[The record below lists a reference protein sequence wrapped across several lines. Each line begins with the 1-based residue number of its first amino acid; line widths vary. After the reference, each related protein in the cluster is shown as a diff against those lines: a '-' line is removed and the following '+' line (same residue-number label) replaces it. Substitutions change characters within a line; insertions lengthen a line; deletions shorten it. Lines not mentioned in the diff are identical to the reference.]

1 MTTRAFL
8 LSAWDPGFAVPA
20 ACIAALAAYGIHY
33 RRRLGSRAVFFVLAI
48 AIAFVAL
55 ASPIGVL
62 ARGVLFSAHMLQHL
76 LLLLAV
82 PPLVLVGQP
91 RGSRSEGSE
100 GNPRREGMAH
110 RESAAWRYLV
120 PWAAGVGGMWIWHAR
135 PLCNAAATSPAV
147 QALQTVSLLAMGF
160 AFWRPIL
167 VPRPRDRLPPFAAM
181 FYLFAACAAC
191 TLLGI
196 LITFSPVEV
205 CSAYLNPTDAP
216 GVVAMVRGPWG
227 LSCKAD
233 QQIGGLLMW
242 VPACLVYGAAILA
255 TLGRYYDEEQTSEAA
270 MRGAS

>member
-8 LSAWDPGFAVPA
+8 FSAWDPGFAVPL
-20 ACIAALAAYGIHY
+20 ACIGALAAYGVHY
-33 RRRLGSRAVFFVLAI
+33 RRRLGRRAVFFVLAI

-55 ASPIGVL
+55 ASPLAVL

-91 RGSRSEGSE
+91 RDFRSE
-100 GNPRREGMAH
+100 GNPRRQGMAR
-110 RESAAWRYLV
+110 REGAAWGYLV

-147 QALQTVSLLAMGF
+147 QALQTVSLMAMGL

-167 VPRPRDRLPPFAAM
+167 VSRPRDRLPPFAAM

-242 VPACLVYGAAILA
+242 VPACLVYGAAIVA